1 MWSGNKAEVKPG
13 FAGHDQAPPL
23 DNMVKLWLP
32 LWGMVCKTYIPKC
45 KVLATIIYGLVHR
58 EAWESAWTF
67 VPLVQSKYF
76 YVPLSGCVGGSIGCA
91 V

>member
-32 LWGMVCKTYIPKC
+32 LWGTGV
-45 KVLATIIYGLVHR
+45 
-58 EAWESAWTF
+58 
-67 VPLVQSKYF
+67 
-76 YVPLSGCVGGSIGCA
+76 
-91 V
+91 